1 MLRSTLAGGGYQ
13 DPRGVVQRP
22 LFSSAVSSKAPSGA
36 PSAAALVA
44 IAMVAAAGCSNGSGD
59 QITNPAALGMTDT
72 TPPYYSDGQLTLY
85 QVQSPVALPV
95 RAMTQADRQ
104 AVGHAPP
111 GTPYPRGVFLR
122 AQDEAVEVHYTLS
135 NVDTSPHDVWLLIDP
150 WNEFVRWRP
159 GITVVNDE
167 VTQPNYGYDLEFVV
181 PARDRIEG
189 TITFDDTHEIAIKL
203 ASVENLLSNMA
214 QGQAASGNMFDST
227 AIANNIFN
235 PANRSNS
242 TPPDPL
248 YTPWIPPVVAGITGF
263 DLGLRTS
270 ESANVAVEISIEV
283 QDLRGD
289 RFVPQ
294 DLSNAR
300 TMGPPD
306 TVLSPPSARF

>member
-22 LFSSAVSSKAPSGA
+22 LFPSGPSGA
-36 PSAAALVA
+36 RALLA
-44 IAMVAAAGCSNGSGD
+44 IAMVGAAGCSNGSGD

-72 TPPYYSDGQLTLY
+72 MPPYYSDGQLTLY

-95 RAMTQADRQ
+95 RAMTAADRQ

-111 GTPYPRGVFLR
+111 GTPYPSGVFLR

-167 VTQPNYGYDLEFVV
+167 LTQPNYGYDLEFVL
-181 PARDRIEG
+181 PARDRIDG
-189 TITFDDTHEIAIKL
+189 TITFDDIHEIAIKL

-248 YTPWIPPVVAGITGF
+248 YTPWIPPVIAGITGF
-263 DLGLRTS
+263 DMGLRTS
-270 ESANVAVEISIEV
+270 EPANVAVEVSIEV
-283 QDLRGD
+283 QDPRGD

-294 DLSNAR
+294 DLKNAK
-300 TMGPPD
+300 TMPLPPD